1 MSELQ
6 AVELE
11 TDAGDTTPAVLV
23 SATLTELD
31 EVFGATT
38 SLGEVTVDG
47 TTYTVTVTVAPV

>member
-1 MSELQ
+1 MTSELQ

-11 TDAGDTTPAVLV
+11 TDAGNTTPAVLV

-31 EVFGATT
+31 ATT

>member
-1 MSELQ
+1 MIELQ

-11 TDAGDTTPAVLV
+11 TDAGDITPAVLV
-23 SATLTELD
+23 NATLTELD

-38 SLGEVTVDG
+38 DLGEVTVDG